1 MPEISPPELKRR
13 LLGDYEIALLDV
25 REQGAFS
32 EAHLLF
38 AACVPFSRL
47 ELLVGDLV
55 PRSATPVVVVDESG
69 HGELG
74 HRALERLHGLG
85 YTDVR
90 VLDGGVAAWRTAG
103 FELFSGVN
111 VPSKAF
117 GEFVERTCGTPRLAA
132 AEVKRMLDEGRD
144 MVIVDARP
152 FEEYRRMNIPSATD
166 MPGAELAW
174 RIHDAAPDPE
184 TFVVVN
190 CAGRTRSIIGA
201 QSLINAGIRNPVAAL
216 KDGTM
221 GWHLAGFELEHGSTR
236 TAPPPSAAG
245 TARAKAAA
253 KRVAERFGVR
263 TVDPAT
269 VEQWRRTPGR
279 TTYLLDVRSPDEY
292 AEGHLPGYRNAPG
305 GQLVQATDEFV
316 AVRNARLVLADDVG
330 VRATMTA
337 SWLLQMGWP
346 HVYVLEDG
354 IGSGPLVTGAWQPT
368 VLGGRG
374 GATVTADALAARLGA
389 VTVVDL
395 GPSPAY
401 ERQHIPGALWCVR
414 ARLAAAFAEI
424 PADVDV
430 VLTSPDGALAEI
442 ALEEARGL
450 GGHRVEA
457 LRGGTERWL
466 ADGHATEAGL
476 ARTVGPTDDVW
487 YKPYEHRGAQ
497 EKFMREY
504 LTWEVALVEQIARDG
519 TTRFRT
525 F

>member
-1 MPEISPPELKRR
+1 MHEISARELKRL
-13 LLGDYEIALLDV
+13 LLGDDEIALVDV
-25 REQGAFS
+25 REEGAFS

-38 AACVPFSRL
+38 AACVPFSRI
-47 ELLVGDLV
+47 ELLIGDLV
-55 PRSATPVVVVDESG
+55 PRNDTPIVVV
-69 HGELG
+69 GEPEQDDLDR
-74 HRALERLHGLG
+74 RALERLHGLG

-90 VLDGGVAAWRTAG
+90 VLEGGVAAWQAAG

-117 GEFVERTCGTPRLAA
+117 GEFVERTCDTPRLTAP
-132 AEVKRMLDEGRD
+132 EVKRMLDEGRD

-152 FEEYRRMNIPSATD
+152 FEEYTRMNIPSATD
-166 MPGAELAW
+166 MPGAELAF
-174 RIHDAAPDPE
+174 RIHDIAPDPE

-236 TAPPPSAAG
+236 TAPPPSAG
-245 TARAKAAA
+245 GMAKALAA
-253 KRVAERFGVR
+253 AERVAERFGVR

-269 VEQWRRTPGR
+269 VDQWRRTAGR
-279 TTYLLDVRSPDEY
+279 TTYLLDVRSPEEY

-305 GQLVQATDEFV
+305 GQLVQATDAFV
-316 AVRNARLVLADDVG
+316 AVRNAWLVLADDVG

-337 SWLLQMGWP
+337 SWLLQMGWQN
-346 HVYVLEDG
+346 VYVLEG
-354 IGSGPLVTGAWQPT
+354 GVGSGALVKGAWEPT
-368 VLGGRG
+368 VLGTRG
-374 GATVTADALAARLGA
+374 VATVTTDALAARLGA
-389 VTVVDL
+389 VRVVDL
-395 GPSPAY
+395 GSSPAY
-401 ERQHIPGALWCVR
+401 ERHHIPGALWCVR
-414 ARLAAAFAEI
+414 SRLAEAFADI

-430 VLTSPDGALAEI
+430 VLTSPDGSLAEI

-450 GGHRVEA
+450 GGHRVDA
-457 LRGGTERWL
+457 LEGGTERWL
-466 ADGHATEAGL
+466 AEGRETEAGL
-476 ARTVGPTDDVW
+476 VRAVGPTDDVW
-487 YKPYEHRGAQ
+487 YKPYQHRDSQ

-504 LTWEVALVEQIARDG
+504 LTWEVALVEQIERDG

>member
-1 MPEISPPELKRR
+1 MHEISPPELKRL
-13 LLGDYEIALLDV
+13 LLGEDEVALLDV
-25 REQGAFS
+25 REEGAFS

-38 AACVPFSRL
+38 AACVPFSRI
-47 ELLVGDLV
+47 ELLIGDLV
-55 PRSATPVVVVDESG
+55 PRKDAPVVVV
-69 HGELG
+69 GEPERDDLG
-74 HRALERLHGLG
+74 RRALERLSGLG

-90 VLDGGVAAWRTAG
+90 VLAGGIAAWRAAG

-117 GEFVERTCGTPRLAA
+117 GEFVERTCDTPRLTAP
-132 AEVKRMLDEGRD
+132 EVKRMLDEGRD

-152 FEEYRRMNIPSATD
+152 FEEYTRMNIPSATD
-166 MPGAELAW
+166 MPGAELAF

-184 TFVVVN
+184 TLVVVN

-201 QSLINAGIRNPVAAL
+201 QSLINAGIGNPVAAL

-221 GWHLAGFELEHGSTR
+221 GWHLAGFELEHGATR
-236 TAPPPSAAG
+236 TAPPPSAG
-245 TARAKAAA
+245 GMEKALASA
-253 KRVAERFGVR
+253 ERVAERFGVR

-269 VEQWRRTPGR
+269 ADRWRRTAGR
-279 TTYLLDVRSPDEY
+279 TTYLFDVRSPEEY

-305 GQLVQATDEFV
+305 GQLVQATDAFV
-316 AVRNARLVLADDVG
+316 AVRNAWLVLADDVG

-337 SWLLQMGWP
+337 SWLLQMGWSN
-346 HVYVLEDG
+346 VYVLEG
-354 IGSGPLVTGAWQPT
+354 GMGSGALVPGAWQPT
-368 VLGGRG
+368 VLGPRG
-374 GATVTADALAARLGA
+374 VATVTTDELAARLDA
-389 VTVVDL
+389 VRVVDL

-401 ERQHIPGALWCVR
+401 ERHHIPGAVWCVR
-414 ARLAAAFAEI
+414 SRLAEAFADV

-430 VLTSPDGALAEI
+430 VLTSSDGMLAEI

-457 LRGGTERWL
+457 LQGGTERWL
-466 ADGHATEAGL
+466 AEGHETESGL
-476 ARTVGPTDDVW
+476 VRPVGPTDDVW
-487 YKPYEHRGAQ
+487 YKPYQHRDSQ

-504 LTWEVALVEQIARDG
+504 LTWEVALVGQIERDG

>member
-1 MPEISPPELKRR
+1 MPEISPPELKHL
-13 LLGDYEIALLDV
+13 LLGDDEIALLDV

-32 EAHLLF
+32 AAHLLF

-47 ELLVGDLV
+47 ELLVGDLA
-55 PRSATPVVVVDESG
+55 PRSDTPVVVVDESG
-69 HGELG
+69 HSELG
-74 HRALERLHGLG
+74 RRALERLRGLG

-90 VLDGGVAAWRTAG
+90 VLDGGIAAWRTAG

-117 GEFVERTCGTPRLAA
+117 GEFVERTCGTPRLTA
-132 AEVKRMLDEGRD
+132 AEVKQMLDEGRD

-166 MPGAELAW
+166 MPGAELAL

-253 KRVAERFGVR
+253 GRAAERFGVR

-269 VEQWRRTPGR
+269 VEQWRRTAGR

-316 AVRNARLVLADDVG
+316 AVRNAWLVLADDIG

-346 HVYVLEDG
+346 HVYVLEGG
-354 IGSGPLVTGAWQPT
+354 IGSGPQVTGAWQPT
-368 VLGGRG
+368 VLGARG

-401 ERQHIPGALWCVR
+401 ERHHIPGALWCVR
-414 ARLAAAFAEI
+414 ARLAAALAEI

-430 VLTSPDGALAEI
+430 VLASPDGTLAEI

-466 ADGHATEAGL
+466 ADGRETESGL
-476 ARTVGPTDDVW
+476 TRTVGPTDDVW

-504 LTWEVALVEQIARDG
+504 LTWEVALVEQIERDG